1 LKSSK
6 GLNWHWLCNLSLYKY
21 LSQISNKSDF
31 YAEGWLHM
39 KKNILTYT
47 IAFLAVVFTMG
58 FYFASK
64 TLNQPVLKNTVAID
78 NGYFMPRMQKIISF
92 FSLQDR
98 SVIYSYINPF
108 VSKNKAAKNATQLVA
123 KEINTRELKAKETRS
138 TEVAKKL
145 VSKNNK
151 LKKQAQKKN
160 DPKTKQDQL
169 ISNVSNQNKL
179 NSENTTQKSGL
190 NKDSVANVNQNETS
204 PAPVAAVQDSFQ
216 TSGLGNINT
225 VNNQDLSAE
234 EKAKKELL
242 AAQEKEAQ
250 FWRETLQNQ
259 PTAENALLMVQAL
272 KDEKIS
278 LNQYYKIIEE
288 MIASKSAEHEK
299 VGLYLIYNQSST
311 NAFQMVAVH
320 INSIT
325 AGNKQTARN
334 YLDSYNETQKLTLL
348 PTLLGSTNKT
358 IKTEALTVLKN
369 GVDKAKQGVA
379 PYQVNARNE
388 RALAAD
394 NSLSVERYLNLIPL
408 LKKISQEQEYATLTQ
423 QILNQLQTVVATVQ

>member
-1 LKSSK
+1 
-6 GLNWHWLCNLSLYKY
+6 
-21 LSQISNKSDF
+21 
-31 YAEGWLHM
+31 M

-78 NGYFMPRMQKIISF
+78 SGYFMPRMQKIISF

-108 VSKNKAAKNATQLVA
+108 VSKNEAAKNATQLVA
-123 KEINTRELKAKETRS
+123 KETTSKDSRELNAKETKS

-160 DPKTKQDQL
+160 DSKTKKDQSV
-169 ISNVSNQNKL
+169 SNVSNQSTL
-179 NSENTTQKSGL
+179 NLETAAQKSGL
-190 NKDSVANVNQNETS
+190 NKDSVANLNQNETS
-204 PAPVAAVQDSFQ
+204 PAPVAAALDPFQ
-216 TSGLGNINT
+216 NPGLANLNT
-225 VNNQDLSAE
+225 VSNQELSAD

-288 MIASKSAEHEK
+288 MIASKSTEHEK

-311 NAFQMVAVH
+311 NAFQMVAVNL
-320 INSIT
+320 NSIT

-348 PTLLGSTNKT
+348 PTLLGSTNKI

-408 LKKISQEQEYATLTQ
+408 LKKISQEQEYAILTQ